1 MADRNA
7 LPPRNGQSSRNQD
20 YISVPRTPYSPPR
33 ARGSVPPS
41 LMRSGSGSGPRVL
54 QRQHSNPAAR
64 TLKPGSSQLRNKTA
78 EDVQMHNLGGG
89 FGPYAVSFT
98 LALCLH
104 ALLSSCKY

>member
-1 MADRNA
+1 MANPGA

-54 QRQHSNPAAR
+54 HRPQYSNPAA
-64 TLKPGSSQLRNKTA
+64 TIPKPGSLPLRNQTA

-89 FGPYAVSFT
+89 FGPYAVSFSRNVLT
-98 LALCLH
+98 P
-104 ALLSSCKY
+104 